1 MIFGPKKAALFN
13 QFLRRLGKSFC
24 MRHLD
29 ADWITHGILD
39 FEYKKYILLAYL
51 KDVRDNFSKAK
62 LYPFLGELVF
72 HYNNLLR
79 LKKDQE
85 LLKQDF
91 PTRLEKIDLD
101 KLELGYREMLEDD
114 QVMKELEKILTYA
127 MQNMK
132 LTLNE

>member
-1 MIFGPKKAALFN
+1 
-13 QFLRRLGKSFC
+13 
-24 MRHLD
+24 
-29 ADWITHGILD
+29 
-39 FEYKKYILLAYL
+39 
-51 KDVRDNFSKAK
+51 
-62 LYPFLGELVF
+62 
-72 HYNNLLR
+72 LLR

-85 LLKQDF
+85 FLKQDF
-91 PTRLEKIDLD
+91 PKRLEKIDLD